1 MRNIKLLDGTVYQV
15 DRCGAADGQLR
26 LRLLPPWDLLEVV
39 TKFRDPEKTAKIE
52 HYFDGTETDHV
63 FFENYTVF
71 SALEIEGENVL
82 IVLKREEGIG
92 NRD

>member
-26 LRLLPPWDLLEVV
+26 IRLLPPFKIVDVV
-39 TKFRDPEKTAKIE
+39 KKFTNPAKTATIE

-63 FFENYTVF
+63 FFDHYTEFLSVEVVEDK
-71 SALEIEGENVL
+71 LLV
-82 IVLKREEGIG
+82 VLKRETL
-92 NRD
+92 

>member
-26 LRLLPPWDLLEVV
+26 IRLLPPFKIVDVV
-39 TKFRDPEKTAKIE
+39 KKFTNPAKTATIE

-63 FFENYTVF
+63 FFDHYTAF
-71 SALEIEGENVL
+71 SALEVDGDKLL
-82 IVLKREEGIG
+82 IVLKR
-92 NRD
+92 D

>member
-26 LRLLPPWDLLEVV
+26 IRLLPPFKIVDVV
-39 TKFRDPEKTAKIE
+39 KKFTNPAKTATIE

-63 FFENYTVF
+63 FFDHYTEFLSVEVVEDK
-71 SALEIEGENVL
+71 LL

-92 NRD
+92 NRE

>member
-26 LRLLPPWDLLEVV
+26 IRLLPPFKIVDVV
-39 TKFRDPEKTAKIE
+39 KKFTNPAKTATIE

-63 FFENYTVF
+63 FFDHYTEFLSVEVVEDK
-71 SALEIEGENVL
+71 LL
-82 IVLKREEGIG
+82 IVLKRETL
-92 NRD
+92 